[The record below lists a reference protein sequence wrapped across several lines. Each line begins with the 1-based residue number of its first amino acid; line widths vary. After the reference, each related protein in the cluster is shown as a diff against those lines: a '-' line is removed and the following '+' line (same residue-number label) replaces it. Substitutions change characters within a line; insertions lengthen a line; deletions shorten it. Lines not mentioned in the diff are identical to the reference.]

1 MINYF
6 DFQFRKLPVTLLLT
20 FFSFTVIGQNNASNM
35 FSNDLCGCNSIM
47 KNDSTI
53 KYTGKDEISLYPNG
67 KMKYKLTKKR
77 KKEHKIFYYP
87 TGIKCKE
94 EFLNYRM
101 NIKKTIFYN
110 SFEKKQM
117 VCKGS
122 LKF

>member
-1 MINYF
+1 MNNYF
-6 DFQFRKLPVTLLLT
+6 DLYFRKLPVIFFLT
-20 FFSFTVIGQNNASNM
+20 FFSLITVGQNTTIVS
-35 FSNDLCGCNSIM
+35 SDLCGCNSIM

-67 KMKYKLTKKR
+67 KMKYKLTKKG
-77 KKEHKIFYYP
+77 KKEHKTFYYP

-110 SFEKKQM
+110 SLEKKQM
-117 VCKGS
+117 VCKGT
-122 LKF
+122 LKL

>member
-1 MINYF
+1 MSNCF
-6 DFQFRKLPVTLLLT
+6 DFQFRKLHVTLLLT
-20 FFSFTVIGQNNASNM
+20 FFSSTAIGQDNSSNM
-35 FSNDLCGCNSIM
+35 VSNDLCGCNSIM
-47 KNDSTI
+47 KNDSI

-67 KMKYKLTKKR
+67 KMKYKLTKKG
-77 KKEHKIFYYP
+77 KKEHKTFYYP

-110 SFEKKQM
+110 SFEKRQM